1 MTGLE
6 IRKSAC
12 IVRCLREK
20 TTMPGKESTPPFQ
33 SKLTPYRNEI
43 LKAWFRRQTL
53 KEIQAMLQ
61 KHGITISQ
69 PGISLFI
76 KRHKNK
82 YDPKAEP
89 QKKWTQ
95 ATKASRSS
103 KKLTTRLQ
111 ALEKVLV
118 RDSSEVA
125 REYDRK
131 RSQLKKKTNRI

>member
-1 MTGLE
+1 
-6 IRKSAC
+6 
-12 IVRCLREK
+12 
-20 TTMPGKESTPPFQ
+20 MPGKESTPPFQ

-53 KEIQAMLQ
+53 REIQVMLQ
-61 KHGITISQ
+61 KHGITISL

-89 QKKWTQ
+89 QKKGVQ
-95 ATKASRSS
+95 SAKASRSS
-103 KKLTTRLQ
+103 EKLNARLQ

-125 REYDRK
+125 REYDQK
-131 RSQLKKKTNRI
+131 RSRLKKTNRI

>member
-1 MTGLE
+1 
-6 IRKSAC
+6 
-12 IVRCLREK
+12 
-20 TTMPGKESTPPFQ
+20 MPGKESTPPFQ

-61 KHGITISQ
+61 KHGITISL

-76 KRHKNK
+76 KRHKSK

-89 QKKWTQ
+89 QKKQTQ
-95 ATKASRSS
+95 SAKASRSS
-103 KKLTTRLQ
+103 ETLTTQLQ

-131 RSQLKKKTNRI
+131 RSQLKKKIDHL

>member
-1 MTGLE
+1 
-6 IRKSAC
+6 
-12 IVRCLREK
+12 
-20 TTMPGKESTPPFQ
+20 MPGKESTPPFQ

-61 KHGITISQ
+61 KYGSTISL
-69 PGISLFI
+69 PGISLYI

-89 QKKWTQ
+89 QKKRVQT
-95 ATKASRSS
+95 TKASRSS
-103 KKLTTRLQ
+103 EKLNARLQ

>member
-1 MTGLE
+1 
-6 IRKSAC
+6 
-12 IVRCLREK
+12 
-20 TTMPGKESTPPFQ
+20 MPGKESTPPFQ

-53 KEIQAMLQ
+53 REIQAMLQ
-61 KHGITISQ
+61 KHGVTISL

-82 YDPKAEP
+82 YDPNAAP
-89 QKKWTQ
+89 QKKRTQ
-95 ATKASRSS
+95 SAQASRSS
-103 KKLTTRLQ
+103 EKLNARLQ
-111 ALEKVLV
+111 ALEKVLI

-131 RSQLKKKTNRI
+131 RTKHDSEKRRLIRSEI

>member
-1 MTGLE
+1 
-6 IRKSAC
+6 
-12 IVRCLREK
+12 
-20 TTMPGKESTPPFQ
+20 
-33 SKLTPYRNEI
+33 
-43 LKAWFRRQTL
+43 
-53 KEIQAMLQ
+53 MLL
-61 KHGITISQ
+61 KHGITISL

-89 QKKWTQ
+89 RKKRVQ
-95 ATKASRSS
+95 SAKASRSS
-103 KKLTTRLQ
+103 EKLNARLQ

-131 RSQLKKKTNRI
+131 RSRLKKTNRI

>member
-1 MTGLE
+1 
-6 IRKSAC
+6 
-12 IVRCLREK
+12 
-20 TTMPGKESTPPFQ
+20 MPGKESTPPFQ

-53 KEIQAMLQ
+53 RETQAMLQ
-61 KHGITISQ
+61 KYGITISL

-76 KRHKNK
+76 KRHKSK
-82 YDPKAEP
+82 YDLKAEP
-89 QKKWTQ
+89 QKKRTQ
-95 ATKASRSS
+95 TAKATRSS
-103 KKLTTRLQ
+103 EKLNARLQ

-131 RSQLKKKTNRI
+131 RSQLKKTNRI

>member
-1 MTGLE
+1 MTALE

-12 IVRCLREK
+12 IVRYLREK
-20 TTMPGKESTPPFQ
+20 ITMPGKERTPPFQ

-53 KEIQAMLQ
+53 REIQAMLQ
-61 KHGITISQ
+61 KYGITISL
-69 PGISLFI
+69 PRISLFI

-89 QKKWTQ
+89 QKKRTQ
-95 ATKASRSS
+95 SAKASRLSE
-103 KKLTTRLQ
+103 KLNARLQ
-111 ALEKVLV
+111 ALEKVRV

-125 REYDRK
+125 REYDQK
-131 RSQLKKKTNRI
+131 HSQLKKKTNRI

>member
-1 MTGLE
+1 
-6 IRKSAC
+6 
-12 IVRCLREK
+12 
-20 TTMPGKESTPPFQ
+20 MPGKESTPPFQ

-53 KEIQAMLQ
+53 REIQAMLQ
-61 KHGITISQ
+61 KHGITISL

-89 QKKWTQ
+89 PKKRVQTV
-95 ATKASRSS
+95 KASRSS
-103 KKLTTRLQ
+103 EKLNARLQ

-131 RSQLKKKTNRI
+131 CSQLKKTNRI

>member
-1 MTGLE
+1 
-6 IRKSAC
+6 
-12 IVRCLREK
+12 
-20 TTMPGKESTPPFQ
+20 MPGKESTPPFQ

-53 KEIQAMLQ
+53 REIQAMLQ
-61 KHGITISQ
+61 KYGITISL

-76 KRHKNK
+76 KRHENK

-89 QKKWTQ
+89 SKKRVQTV
-95 ATKASRSS
+95 KASRSS
-103 KKLTTRLQ
+103 ETLTTQLQ

>member
-1 MTGLE
+1 
-6 IRKSAC
+6 
-12 IVRCLREK
+12 
-20 TTMPGKESTPPFQ
+20 MPGKESTPPFK

-53 KEIQAMLQ
+53 RETQAMLQ
-61 KHGITISQ
+61 KYGITISL

-76 KRHKNK
+76 KRHKSK
-82 YDPKAEP
+82 YDLKAEP
-89 QKKWTQ
+89 QKKRTQ
-95 ATKASRSS
+95 TAKATRSS
-103 KKLTTRLQ
+103 EKLNARLQ

-131 RSQLKKKTNRI
+131 RSQLKKTNRI